1 MSSPVL
7 VVDYGMGNLASVL
20 NAFARLG
27 CAAHL
32 SSEAAAVQAADRIVI
47 PGVGAFGDAVAEIDR
62 RGLREP
68 LRRAAAA
75 GTPIL
80 GICLGMQLLFED
92 SDESPGARGLG
103 LLPGRVVRLP
113 EGVRVPHVGWNR
125 LQGVAAVP
133 MLASVQ
139 EGDYLYFVHSYH
151 CLPGAELGAAWFEYG
166 ARCAAVAG
174 RALVWGVQAH
184 PEKSQRTG
192 ESILRN
198 FAALAQPRTE
208 RTGRAQGSAEEDRR
222 AAGEDSAPR
231 PAGPAGDACG

>member
-1 MSSPVL
+1 MSAEVL

-27 CAAHL
+27 CAARL
-32 SSEAAAVQAADRIVI
+32 SSDPAGVDTAERIVI
-47 PGVGAFGDAVAEIDR
+47 PGVGAFGDAVGEIDR

-113 EGVRVPHVGWNR
+113 ESVRVPHVGWNR
-125 LQGVAAVP
+125 LQGVAPVP
-133 MLASVQ
+133 ILAGVA

-151 CLPGAELGAAWFEYG
+151 CIPEGNLATAWFEYG

-174 RALVWGVQAH
+174 RESVWGVQAH
-184 PEKSQRTG
+184 PEKSQRAG
-192 ESILRN
+192 ELILRN
-198 FAALAQPRTE
+198 LAGLARTRTE
-208 RTGRAQGSAEEDRR
+208 TRGEAGGSATERGQ
-222 AAGEDSAPR
+222 AGGEGAAPR
-231 PAGPAGDACG
+231 PVGPAGGGRG